1 VLRAR
6 LARRPVAAPALGV
19 LAGAGLV
26 VAVFL
31 PWYAASI
38 GETFRPGSASGWEA
52 TGLAKLVLALGIVV
66 ALASLLLSADAR
78 DALELDVRTAQG
90 LGAAVLGG
98 SVVAGALV
106 LYRMLVLP
114 EPSDLLTRQIGL
126 WAGIAAAAAG
136 TAAGASLLAAR
147 T

>member
-1 VLRAR
+1 MLRTGVAR
-6 LARRPVAAPALGV
+6 SPVAAPALGV

-38 GETFRPGSASGWEA
+38 GETFSPRSASGWEA

-66 ALASLLLSADAR
+66 ALASLLLSAEAR
-78 DALELDVRTAQG
+78 DVLELDVPTAQG
-90 LGAAVLGG
+90 LAVAVLGG

-114 EPSDLLTRQIGL
+114 EPSDLLTRQVGL
-126 WAGIAAAAAG
+126 WAGVAAAAAG
-136 TAAGASLLAAR
+136 AAAGASLLAAR